1 MWKTKLCLGT
11 GNYFGADEKTQ
22 MKLFRETGFEAFF
35 TGWDGKKDLCDLR
48 KYADE
53 LGLIFQSVHAPYSRS
68 ADLWKTGPKAEAAVA
83 ELLRCVEDTAK
94 AGVDLMICH
103 CWIGFNGCTPT
114 AEGIE
119 NYRII
124 VRRAA
129 ELGVRVAF
137 ENTEGEEA
145 LHTLLEAFRD
155 EPNVGFCWDPGHEQC
170 YNRGQ
175 DLLAKYG
182 DRLLGTHINDNL
194 GIRDYGGTI
203 TCIDDLHL
211 LPFDGIVD
219 WPDVARRLSRWNADN
234 ILTFELTPNSM
245 AGRHENDVY
254 RLLGLEGYVAECYK
268 RACRVAVLVQHARN
282 TRN

>member
-1 MWKTKLCLGT
+1 MWNTKLCLGT

-22 MKLFRETGFEAFF
+22 LKLFRDTGFEAFF

-53 LGLIFQSVHAPYSRS
+53 LGLVFQSVHAPYIKS
-68 ADLWKTGPKAEAAVA
+68 ADMWKTGPKADAAKA
-83 ELLRCVEDTAK
+83 ELLRCVEDTAA

-103 CWIGFNGCTPT
+103 CWIGFNGCSLT

-119 NYRII
+119 NYRTV

-129 ELGVRVAF
+129 ELGVRIAF

-155 EPNVGFCWDPGHEQC
+155 EPNAGFCWDTGHEQC
-170 YNRGQ
+170 YNRGE
-175 DLLAKYG
+175 DLMAHYSN
-182 DRLLGTHINDNL
+182 RLFGTHINDNL
-194 GIRDYGGTI
+194 GIRAYDGTI

-219 WPDVARRLSRWNADN
+219 WSYVAERLAGWGADN
-234 ILTFELTPNSM
+234 ILTFELSPNSM
-245 AGRHENDVY
+245 PGRHENDAY

-268 RACRVAVLVQHARN
+268 RACRVAALVQRARK
-282 TRN
+282 